1 MTRYWTSLI
10 LKECKP
16 AKSHPLGCWKS
27 EEQEQLSARMWR
39 NLKPHVLLGACP
51 AGPATLADSRALQ
64 QRVSLVLLCDLAE
77 ACCEC
82 SREPCSSQP
91 AKPKAR
97 PECLA
102 AGAAVNEGWS
112 ARAGEYCSAVKG
124 SVGLRRCEAEGPWK
138 CEAT

>member
-1 MTRYWTSLI
+1 M
-10 LKECKP
+10 C
-16 AKSHPLGCWKS
+16 CWGPV
-27 EEQEQLSARMWR
+27 QLAQQLW
-39 NLKPHVLLGACP
+39 PT
-51 AGPATLADSRALQ
+51 AGHFSRG
-64 QRVSLVLLCDLAE
+64 VSLALLCDLAE

-124 SVGLRRCEAEGPWK
+124 SGGLRRCEAEGPWK
-138 CEAT
+138 REAT